1 MALLLSTIS
10 DPKGLGALANKSLL
24 LLFSENKIQIRI
36 HISHRDSHAKL
47 RNHIVPEH
55 PENINLHLTFHY
67 G

>member
-36 HISHRDSHAKL
+36 HIHRDSHAKL
-47 RNHIVPEH
+47 RKVQ
-55 PENINLHLTFHY
+55 LF
-67 G
+67 